1 MNQLKIQDNLAISD
15 SGFLFFPTTGETFTL
30 NELGKQIIQGLHDGK
45 DSEKIIEQIMEKFDA
60 DRETV
65 DKNDKI
71 RWIEFG
77 RDMISMGSSIQDV
90 KKKMNESKLPDDFVK
105 IVVKKLRKN

>member
-65 DKNDKI
+65 
-71 RWIEFG
+71 E
-77 RDMISMGSSIQDV
+77 RD
-90 KKKMNESKLPDDFVK
+90 LDDFLSQLKNYDLVK
-105 IVVKKLRKN
+105 EV

>member
-1 MNQLKIQDNLAISD
+1 MGNNYNLKVFMNQLKIQDNLAISD

-65 DKNDKI
+65 
-71 RWIEFG
+71 E
-77 RDMISMGSSIQDV
+77 RD
-90 KKKMNESKLPDDFVK
+90 LDDFLSQLKNYDLVK
-105 IVVKKLRKN
+105 EV